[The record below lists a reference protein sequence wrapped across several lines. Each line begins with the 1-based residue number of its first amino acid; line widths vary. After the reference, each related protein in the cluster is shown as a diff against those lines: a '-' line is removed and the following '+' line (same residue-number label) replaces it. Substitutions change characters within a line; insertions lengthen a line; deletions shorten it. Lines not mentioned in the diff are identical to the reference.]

1 MFIFMI
7 VYKPKRKAVIKMN
20 EKPKYVVISLCNN
33 PSHTP
38 DNELSKYT
46 IRCIKRKKYHLNIPA
61 HLQERKY
68 WPIPP
73 IPTTYTSEEQLT
85 KLMKNNPDIASLIRR
100 GIIQIQ
106 TIETITTQEICGLLI
121 DKDTVKEL
129 ITGKIIKRG
138 HPKSGYL
145 AFEDYYYYYDET
157 KIINNLARLTIA
169 DRRRY
174 EKQINYIEILS
185 QSQSLTPK
193 RRKK

>member
-7 VYKPKRKAVIKMN
+7 VYRPKRKVVIKMN
-20 EKPKYVVISLCNN
+20 KKPKYVVVSLCNN
-33 PSHTP
+33 PNHTP

-46 IRCIKRKKYHLNIPA
+46 IRCIKRKKYHLNIPS

-73 IPTTYTSEEQLT
+73 IPETYTSEEQLT
-85 KLMKNNPDIASLIRR
+85 KLMKNNPDIASFIRR

-121 DKDTVKEL
+121 DNDTVKEL
-129 ITGKIIKRG
+129 ITGKIIRRG
-138 HPKSGYL
+138 HPESGYL

-157 KIINNLARLTIA
+157 KILKTIA
-169 DRRRY
+169 GLTPADKRRY

-185 QSQSLTPK
+185 QPAQPTPK
-193 RRKK
+193 RRK